1 MDSYEFILNIAIILI
16 ATKLLGIMTKRFSM
30 PQVVGALL
38 AGLILGP
45 AMLGMVSETNF
56 LNNVAE
62 IGVIALMFTAGLETD
77 IHELK
82 KSGKSAFVIALCGVL
97 VPLVGGFILAEA
109 FNAGSE
115 NLLENIFIGI
125 VLTAT
130 SVSITVE
137 TLRELGKLSTKSGN
151 AILGAALID
160 DILGIVA
167 LTIISSLANPTISI
181 GMVLFK
187 IVAFFV
193 LAGVVGVFLHKLIKK
208 LTGGEGH
215 DKRRYAVLSFAMCL
229 LFAYVAEHFFGV
241 ADITGAYIAG
251 LIWTN
256 TSRCTY
262 VTSKCETM
270 SYMFFSP
277 VFFASIGVKVAL
289 PEMSGKIILFSV
301 LLILLSVV
309 SKVVGCGLGAKLCRY
324 TNADSIKIGVGM
336 ICRGEV
342 ALIVSTKGISM
353 GLMNPEFSGPVILMV
368 IASTM
373 LTPILL
379 KLVYRGKEK
388 DLTDLVQSDLVDR
401 YEEVQYLDAAALSV
415 LDDYTQITE
424 EIKQHQIDKEASEQ
438 AEASEQ
444 TASSGDADT
453 ADKS

>member
-1 MDSYEFILNIAIILI
+1 MDSYKFLLNIAIILI
-16 ATKLLGIMTKRFSM
+16 ATKLLGMMTRRFSM

-45 AMLGMVSETNF
+45 AMLGMISETDF
-56 LNNVAE
+56 IDHVAE
-62 IGVIALMFTAGLETD
+62 IGVIILMFTAGLETD

-82 KSGKSAFVIALCGVL
+82 KSGKSAVVIAFCGVI
-97 VPLVGGFILAEA
+97 VPLVGGFLLARF

-115 NLLENIFIGI
+115 NLLENIFVGI

-167 LTIISSLANPTISI
+167 LTVISSLANPTISVS
-181 GMVLFK
+181 MVLLK
-187 IVAFFV
+187 ILAFFA
-193 LAGVVGVFLHKLIKK
+193 LSGIVGVFLHKVIKK
-208 LTGGEGH
+208 MTAGDGN

-229 LFAYVAEHFFGV
+229 IFSYAAEHFFGV

-251 LIWTN
+251 LILTN

-262 VTSKCETM
+262 VTSKCETV

-277 VFFASIGVKVAL
+277 VFFASIGVKVIL
-289 PEMSGKIILFSV
+289 PQMSGAIILFSI
-301 LLILLSVV
+301 LLILLSVL
-309 SKVVGCGLGAKLCRY
+309 SKVLGCGLGAKICGY
-324 TNADSIKIGVGM
+324 TNSDALRIGVGM

-353 GLMNPEFSGPVILMV
+353 GLMNPEFTGPVILMV

-373 LTPILL
+373 LTPIFL

-388 DLTDLVQSDLVDR
+388 DPTDLVQSDLVDR

-424 EIKQHQIDKEASEQ
+424 EIKQHQNEKEESSNNVETSDK
-438 AEASEQ
+438 
-444 TASSGDADT
+444 D
-453 ADKS
+453 